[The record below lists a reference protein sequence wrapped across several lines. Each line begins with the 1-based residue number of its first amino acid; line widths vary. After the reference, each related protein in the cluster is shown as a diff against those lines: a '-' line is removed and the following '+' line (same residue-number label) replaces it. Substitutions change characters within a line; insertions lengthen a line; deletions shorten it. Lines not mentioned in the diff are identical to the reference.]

1 MIGRWGPA
9 TCPTP
14 PEGRVPEAGEVGCA
28 SGRPEMGVPADPDR
42 LLPDPAARETYVPRA
57 RSLTAAPATYTPA
70 RFPALGTSP
79 PRPQTHLPGCSEVP
93 SKGVTEVPAS
103 NSRRG
108 FRLRSLWTDVGG

>member
-57 RSLTAAPATYTPA
+57 RSLPAALATYPSPIPSPGNVSAPAA
-70 RFPALGTSP
+70 NP
-79 PRPQTHLPGCSEVP
+79 PSGVLRGPFQGCH
-93 SKGVTEVPAS
+93 
-103 NSRRG
+103 
-108 FRLRSLWTDVGG
+108 